1 VDEAVVQESG
11 TRRTGLKGLLSIED
25 AARKYEIPKRTL
37 YDRIMAVKDVYPG
50 LLVAFVPPGAR
61 VTKWFLRERILRR
74 IIDGED

>member
-1 VDEAVVQESG
+1 VDSAVIQESRP
-11 TRRTGLKGLLSIED
+11 RRSELKGLLSMED
-25 AARKYEIPKRTL
+25 AARKYEIPRRTL
-37 YDRIMAVKDVYPG
+37 YARIMAVKDVYPG